1 MSNQFEC
8 LGIAVN
14 PVLQDQIKGF
24 LKPSS
29 IHFSNKKDFKKSLNV
44 LYYALFFKSN
54 YVLVYNSSIFNIL
67 LVLILK
73 LRRKKIIFQLHD
85 PLPHSGI
92 LNPLV
97 FFVNFILVLLSNDII
112 VFSDKLKN
120 QVKKY
125 YFTQN
130 CYIVSHGS
138 VRFNYNKNDFDS
150 KQIVVGFF
158 GRNMPYKNYQ
168 KFISFI
174 ESRPDVF
181 FITVGQGYPKI
192 NFNNHKLFS
201 GVIERDLYF
210 SLMADVDYVFFSHKK
225 ISYSGILNDIISL
238 NKVVLVNEENN
249 HNIDYDMKHNIK
261 NKNLVKHPYDLDLVS
276 NGWDKYKHEIEQI
289 INNK

>member
-14 PVLQDQIKGF
+14 PVLQDQIKDF

-29 IHFSNKKDFKKSLNV
+29 IHFSNKKDYKKSLSI
-44 LYYALFFKSN
+44 LYYSLFFKSD

-67 LVLILK
+67 LLLILK

-92 LNPLV
+92 LNPIV

-130 CYIVSHGS
+130 CYTVSHGS
-138 VRFNYNKNDFDS
+138 VRFTYNKNNLDS
-150 KQIVVGFF
+150 KRIVVGFF
-158 GRNMPYKNYQ
+158 GRNMPYKNYRE
-168 KFISFI
+168 FVSLI
-174 ESRPDVF
+174 ESRSDVF

-201 GVIERDLYF
+201 GVIERDLYY
-210 SLMADVDYVFFSHKK
+210 SLMSDVDYVFFSHTK

-238 NKVVLVNEENN
+238 NKVVLVNEKNYS
-249 HNIDYDMKHNIK
+249 NIDYEMKHNIK
-261 NKNLVKHPYDLDLVS
+261 NKNLVKNPSELALVT
-276 NGWDKYKHEIEQI
+276 NGWDQYKYEIEQI
-289 INNK
+289 IEKK

>member
-1 MSNQFEC
+1 MNNQFEC

-14 PVLQDQIKGF
+14 PVLQDQIRGF
-24 LKPSS
+24 LKPTS
-29 IHFSNKKDFKKSLNV
+29 ILCSNKKDVKKSLSV

-97 FFVNFILVLLSNDII
+97 FFVNFILCLLSKDII

-225 ISYSGILNDIISL
+225 ISYSGLLNDIISL

-249 HNIDYDMKHNIK
+249 RNIDYDMKHNIK
-261 NKNLVKHPYDLDLVS
+261 NKNLVKHPYYLDVVS

-289 INNK
+289 IKNT